1 MSQWDCTVC
10 FVTILCSCSISLKHL
25 IQLVLKFCSCKIHF
39 CSAIISSNYFITS
52 YFQQFLLICCHGEI
66 CKKTLRT
73 PLMFLIWSLIKMCF
87 RKPFPTQGNV
97 LNIKLSENEEG
108 ISQADGSQ
116 KKVIVDTYFQM
127 NYGSGEWKRF
137 KKYRDVVSW

>member
-1 MSQWDCTVC
+1 
-10 FVTILCSCSISLKHL
+10 
-25 IQLVLKFCSCKIHF
+25 
-39 CSAIISSNYFITS
+39 
-52 YFQQFLLICCHGEI
+52 
-66 CKKTLRT
+66 
-73 PLMFLIWSLIKMCF
+73 MCF